1 MGYSRVGAILD
12 ELRLD
17 LRERTARR
25 KELKALLRLGQAAA
39 GSGPGDFD
47 LATLCAEVRMREQRL
62 DARQSALTE
71 SLEAD
76 KQDYV
81 TSARW
86 IRPIVVFR
94 GICTRAILRHQEVT
108 GRRALQVPEAAIGVA
123 VVNRPAAFERHPEE
137 VKAVVDAR
145 AMLRAI
151 LVERK
156 QKLEPFGGS
165 ALPSWFPHVGREGTV
180 LGRALWLQLRPTILP
195 RGSALV
201 GLAVGWW
208 LANTYTDSHF
218 RSALR
223 SLGLGSGGKQV
234 VSGDTYQA
242 MMFWLPVLAAAIFA
256 YLADRAHFLIQR
268 RYSRP
273 TPPS

>member
-201 GLAVGWW
+201 GLGGWQTRTPT
-208 LANTYTDSHF
+208 LISTRPYAP
-218 RSALR
+218 SA
-223 SLGLGSGGKQV
+223 SVAAGNGSSV
-234 VSGDTYQA
+234 VIPT
-242 MMFWLPVLAAAIFA
+242 
-256 YLADRAHFLIQR
+256 
-268 RYSRP
+268 RP
-273 TPPS
+273 